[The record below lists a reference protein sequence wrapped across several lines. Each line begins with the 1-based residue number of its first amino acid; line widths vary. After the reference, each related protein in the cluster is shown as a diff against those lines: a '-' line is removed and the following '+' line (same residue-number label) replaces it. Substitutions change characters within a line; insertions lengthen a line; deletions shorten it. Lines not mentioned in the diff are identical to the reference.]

1 MWKNWYSSSLIFPVS
16 KVKSLILTSWCG
28 QNSDG
33 TLVPKNLS
41 SYLLSRLFIAFWMLE
56 NWLSRYHGKDNKKR
70 KLFYCFAFLSSNFY
84 VVPLSKYLQSDVLT
98 WYCTFLHY
106 FVKISILDIC
116 FLFYWLGSIF
126 IRVCIFKNT
135 TPSILK
141 RKMLYP
147 PPSKKNLSQLSFTTL
162 YKVATWPSNLSIG
175 ERFDHI
181 HFSGLQWWHFDLDFP
196 NHAMG
201 KKFANMFRLT
211 PWFKWWLDNRTC
223 LHFWRPQK
231 LDKQD
236 RITW

>member
-1 MWKNWYSSSLIFPVS
+1 MAHWCLGISLHIFSVGFLLLFECLKVGYLHMMGKITKKENYFIVLLFYLLIF
-16 KVKSLILTSWCG
+16 
-28 QNSDG
+28 N
-33 TLVPKNLS
+33 
-41 SYLLSRLFIAFWMLE
+41 
-56 NWLSRYHGKDNKKR
+56 
-70 KLFYCFAFLSSNFY
+70 
-84 VVPLSKYLQSDVLT
+84 LQSDVLT
-98 WYCTFLHY
+98 RYCTFSHY
-106 FVKISILDIC
+106 FVKISILDIW
-116 FLFYWLGSIF
+116 FLFYWLGSMYLS
-126 IRVCIFKNT
+126 T

-147 PPSKKNLSQLSFTTL
+147 PPSKKNLSQLSFTAI

-211 PWFKWWLDNRTC
+211 PCVKWWLDNRTC

-236 RITW
+236 RITR